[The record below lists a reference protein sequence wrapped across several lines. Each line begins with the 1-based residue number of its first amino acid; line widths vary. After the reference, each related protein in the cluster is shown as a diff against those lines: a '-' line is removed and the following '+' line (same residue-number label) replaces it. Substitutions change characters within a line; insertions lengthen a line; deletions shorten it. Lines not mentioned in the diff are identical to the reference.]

1 MSLVKSLEFDHCST
15 SIVLSSHHLLLRQ
28 QLLGGGGAAG
38 AVLRGPGADDGGGR
52 AGEGDARRR
61 PRGQVHHH
69 RRLVVLLHINNGR
82 RLRVLLKPI
91 MNGLRLDVSLTSC
104 TDLWSVGL
112 ISRRDEAGHGG
123 GRHPRRARGRGDDV
137 GDAHVCQ
144 LLLDQVHRG
153 HQRGPVTLLLVLF
166 FAVAVFLVIGG
177 VVLGGVDGGY
187 GPGGLEMS
195 ND

>member
-1 MSLVKSLEFDHCST
+1 M
-15 SIVLSSHHLLLRQ
+15 LSSHHLLLRQ

-69 RRLVVLLHINNGR
+69 RRLVVLLHINHGG

-91 MNGLRLDVSLTSC
+91 MNGLRLNILLTSSNYR
-104 TDLWSVGL
+104 TNLWSVAL
-112 ISRRDEAGHGG
+112 VSRRDEAGHGG
-123 GRHPRRARGRGDDV
+123 GWRPRRARGRGDDV

-166 FAVAVFLVIGG
+166 LAVAVLLVIGG
-177 VVLGGVDGGY
+177 VLLGGVDGGY